1 MCLHFSSSEQQP
13 KIRGWLLASYDGQ
26 TTGLVPANY
35 IKILGKRRGR
45 RIVDVERIPEQRPA
59 FTGTPVRGPTA
70 TVTLEEQEAAF
81 DSVFAGSN
89 KVPVA
94 SDSTVVSGEKQEL

>member
-1 MCLHFSSSEQQP
+1 MDL
-13 KIRGWLLASYDGQ
+13 
-26 TTGLVPANY
+26 
-35 IKILGKRRGR
+35 
-45 RIVDVERIPEQRPA
+45 ERITEQRQA
-59 FTGTPVRGPTA
+59 FHNTSVRGSSA

>member
-1 MCLHFSSSEQQP
+1 M
-13 KIRGWLLASYDGQ
+13 
-26 TTGLVPANY
+26 
-35 IKILGKRRGR
+35 
-45 RIVDVERIPEQRPA
+45 DVERITEQRQA
-59 FTGTPVRGPTA
+59 FPSTSARGSTA
-70 TVTLEEQEAAF
+70 AVTLEEQEAAF

>member
-1 MCLHFSSSEQQP
+1 MTSE
-13 KIRGWLLASYDGQ
+13 D
-26 TTGLVPANY
+26 
-35 IKILGKRRGR
+35 
-45 RIVDVERIPEQRPA
+45 
-59 FTGTPVRGPTA
+59 
-70 TVTLEEQEAAF
+70 QEAAF

>member
-1 MCLHFSSSEQQP
+1 MDL
-13 KIRGWLLASYDGQ
+13 
-26 TTGLVPANY
+26 
-35 IKILGKRRGR
+35 
-45 RIVDVERIPEQRPA
+45 ERITEQRQA
-59 FTGTPVRGPTA
+59 FPSTSVRGSTA